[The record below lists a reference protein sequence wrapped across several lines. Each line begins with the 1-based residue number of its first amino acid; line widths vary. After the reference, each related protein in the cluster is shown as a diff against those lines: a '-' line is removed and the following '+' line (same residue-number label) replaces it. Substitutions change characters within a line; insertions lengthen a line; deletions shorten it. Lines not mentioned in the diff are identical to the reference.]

1 MPKFLQPNVV
11 QAFQTVNSVISK
23 NPSLKYERFTSSGCK
38 KQGCENLSLWQ
49 RLNFFAS
56 YLSVRKLR
64 NRGVTMSESRTSDVH
79 GFQWVSTKCRC
90 IYDIISILNF
100 LTCFYKIINSIIT
113 LFLSYSGLHKPAEQ
127 EDDCQTYSKRL
138 YSVHYTCNFN

>member
-1 MPKFLQPNVV
+1 MKGLHHQV
-11 QAFQTVNSVISK
+11 A
-23 NPSLKYERFTSSGCK
+23 K
-38 KQGCENLSLWQ
+38 KWGCENLSLWQ

-64 NRGVTMSESRTSDVH
+64 NRGVTMSESRTNDVH

-138 YSVHYTCNFN
+138 YSVHCTCNFKCELLIAFQLQKHILKLSESNTF